1 MVIPKKILNLEVNLE
16 NLDDSFADVPKLPNV
31 TEIVPPSPR
40 KDLNCIGQD
49 NYITKSPFGKKSSLS
64 SHKKIT
70 VDHKDDANTMAN
82 DILAE
87 INVKS
92 PTLKSMNKRQPK
104 SPHYVSTV
112 TPHQPLSVAED
123 KSHIQ
128 EEVNFCASKL
138 KDVNV
143 FCIVFH

>member
-1 MVIPKKILNLEVNLE
+1 M
-16 NLDDSFADVPKLPNV
+16 PKLPNV
-31 TEIVPPSPR
+31 TEIVPPSPDRR
-40 KDLNCIGQD
+40 KDINCIGQD

-92 PTLKSMNKRQPK
+92 PTLKSLNKKQPK

-112 TPHQPLSVAED
+112 TPLGLSVAED

-128 EEVNFCASKL
+128 EEVTFFFN
-138 KDVNV
+138 
-143 FCIVFH
+143 